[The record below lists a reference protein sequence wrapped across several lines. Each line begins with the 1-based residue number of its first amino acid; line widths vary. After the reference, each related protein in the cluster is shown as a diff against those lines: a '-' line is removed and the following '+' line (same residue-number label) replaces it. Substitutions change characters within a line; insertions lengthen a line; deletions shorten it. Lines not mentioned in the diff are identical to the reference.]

1 MRLALC
7 RLIPLTS
14 LLQGSRTWPQSHRS
28 LSSPMKN
35 LGSRYV
41 SAPARERRLI
51 ALLLH
56 EVHKFLTAHEVHE
69 SREGR
74 AHRIRSYARSYQ
86 SASEPAGPRTCL
98 RSRDAHDTALANL
111 HEQPKLHSKLCTPH
125 PILAMRME
133 SSTRAVVLPVE
144 TGPACCTPAFSS
156 SPPRPRRE
164 AGR

>member
-86 SASEPAGPRTCL
+86 SASEPAHACDRAMRTTQPSPTCMNS
-98 RSRDAHDTALANL
+98 RS
-111 HEQPKLHSKLCTPH
+111 CTPSH
-125 PILAMRME
+125 ALLTPSLLCAWNVRRVL
-133 SSTRAVVLPVE
+133 SCYLSKRALPAAHRRSV
-144 TGPACCTPAFSS
+144 
-156 SPPRPRRE
+156 PRRQ
-164 AGR
+164 GRGGKPVGR